1 MSKYGT
7 CGVKIDGT
15 TIALND
21 KGELTASVDK
31 SAQIEITDGDGAVAG
46 LITIEAEGGNPSI
59 HFSGTDTATPIILSG
74 VAAPSF
80 NNDAVNKQ
88 YVDAKALPEVTVD
101 DDGKVLKVVD
111 GAWAAVAAQ

>member
-1 MSKYGT
+1 MSKHGT
-7 CGVKIDGT
+7 CGIKIDGT
-15 TIALND
+15 TIVLND
-21 KGELTASVDK
+21 KKELSANVEK
-31 SAQIEITDGDGAVAG
+31 SAQIRIRDGNGVVVG

-101 DDGKVLKVVD
+101 DDGKILKVVD
-111 GAWAAVAAQ
+111 GAWAAVTAQ

>member
-7 CGVKIDGT
+7 CGIKIDGT
-15 TIALND
+15 TIVLND
-21 KGELTASVDK
+21 KKELTANVEK
-31 SAQIEITDGDGAVAG
+31 SAQIKITDGNGVVAG

-74 VAAPSF
+74 VATPSF

-88 YVDAKALPEVTVD
+88 YVDAKTLPEVTVN
-101 DDGKVLKVVD
+101 DDGKILKVVD
-111 GAWAAVAAQ
+111 GAWAAVPAQ